1 MAIPESI
8 RKFVETHG
16 IGFTSIHHRLAYTAQ
31 EEAAATHVPGREW
44 AKTVVCIADG
54 RPVLALLPA
63 DDGSTLARCGRR
75 RGAGRCGSP
84 KRRSSRRSIPSARP
98 GAMAPFGPLY
108 GQTVFVDEALAKDLQ
123 ITFHASTHVDAIR
136 MMYADFAK
144 LVHPISAR
152 MAGAASCTE
161 RRRMAGRDFRSAGGA
176 TRFPGRPRLPLRR
189 TARLETAFKVAP
201 SSESVL

>member
-8 RKFVETHG
+8 RKFVEIHG

-63 DDGSTLARCGRR
+63 NDRVDLGALRSAAGAREVRLAEE
-75 RGAGRCGSP
+75 
-84 KRRSSRRSIPSARP
+84 KEFSALYP
-98 GAMAPFGPLY
+98 ECETGAMAPFGPLY

-123 ITFHASTHVDAIR
+123 ITFHAGTHVDAIR

-152 MAGAASCTE
+152 IG
-161 RRRMAGRDFRSAGGA
+161 RRSIMH
-176 TRFPGRPRLPLRR
+176 
-189 TARLETAFKVAP
+189 
-201 SSESVL
+201 